1 MDAIATAPAQIGNH
15 LLAALQIED
24 YRRIFPKLQNVSLK
38 YEETLYSRNE
48 KIAFVYFPNS
58 GMISLLTAVEDDLTL
73 EVGLIGKEGMAGI
86 TLFLG
91 VEISTKKAIVQG
103 EGRAMR
109 MSAQDFVD
117 ECESHTALHP
127 ILRRFIHTR
136 LSQVSQSAACYRF
149 HPIEARLGRWL
160 LMTSDR
166 METDEFE
173 ITQEFLSNMLGVRRE
188 AVNKAVVLLE
198 HQGLIRHSR
207 GHIAIFDRPGLE
219 SATCIC
225 YEIMKK
231 QEKAAPLN

>member
-1 MDAIATAPAQIGNH
+1 MNEATTTPAKISNH
-15 LLAALQIED
+15 LLAALQFED
-24 YRRIFPKLQNVSLK
+24 YNRIFPQLQNVPLK
-38 YEETLYSRNE
+38 YEEALYSRNE

-58 GMISLLTAVEDDLTL
+58 GIISLLTAVEDDLTL

-91 VEISTKKAIVQG
+91 VEVSTKSAIVQG

-109 MSAQDFVD
+109 MSAQNFVD
-117 ECESHTALHP
+117 ECESQTAFHP
-127 ILRRFIHTR
+127 ILRRFIHNR

-166 METDEFE
+166 METEEFE

-188 AVNKAVVLLE
+188 AVNKAAVALQ
-198 HQGLIRHSR
+198 HQGLIRYSR
-207 GHIAIFDRPGLE
+207 GHISIIDRHGLE
-219 SATCIC
+219 DATCIC
-225 YEIMKK
+225 YEIIKK
-231 QEKAAPLN
+231 QEKGAPLN